1 MFGLNK
7 IKKKI
12 SSVLNFSN
20 ANSKPEKFSMQDI
33 EMLVD
38 SEDQISLN
46 GPKLKNF

>member
-12 SSVLNFSN
+12 SFVLNFSN
-20 ANSKPEKFSMQDI
+20 ANSKPEKFSMKII